1 MISANEMEH
10 ISQLTKKCENGD
22 IAAMEALAAIYY
34 EDHPEMMKGPAIP
47 LVLDCYEKSAATGN
61 QRSCLNLGS
70 ICFDGVYTQQ
80 DYTKAVELFKTAI
93 QGQDARLSAIAAA
106 KLGDCYFYG
115 KGVDADI
122 GKAFDCYL
130 EGILYC
136 NHPICLYKL
145 GDMYRSGI
153 FVKQDSKK
161 AYFIYNKA
169 KKESSMHF
177 FNDGYA
183 EILVRLAAAKID
195 GIGTEKDIQGAK
207 KYLMMAQRMPYQS
220 SHPENILPKIEI
232 LQKKI

>member
-1 MISANEMEH
+1 MISANEMEYL
-10 ISQLTKKCENGD
+10 SQLMKKCEIGD
-22 IAAMEALAAIYY
+22 ISAMESLAAFYY
-34 EDHPEMMKGPAIP
+34 EDHPEMMKDSAIP
-47 LVLDCYEKSAATGN
+47 LVLDCYERSVATGD
-61 QRSCLNLGS
+61 QRSCLNLGT
-70 ICFDGVYTQQ
+70 IYFDGVYTQQ
-80 DYTKAVELFKTAI
+80 DYKKAVEVFKAAI
-93 QGQDARLSAIAAA
+93 NGESARLSAIADA

-183 EILVRLAAAKID
+183 EILVRLAEAKID

-207 KYLMMAQRMPYQS
+207 KYLMMAQRMPYPS

-232 LQKKI
+232 LQKKL